1 VKAIRI
7 HRKVTKELED
17 LELSLKQKLAELL
30 ALLAEG
36 ENLGMPV
43 SRPMPVVEHGVH
55 ELRIKDHTGQ
65 FRVFYFT
72 KQADAILVFHL
83 FKKKTQE
90 TPAQEIETGK
100 KRLKEMKS

>member
-1 VKAIRI
+1 
-7 HRKVTKELED
+7 
-17 LELSLKQKLAELL
+17 
-30 ALLAEG
+30 
-36 ENLGMPV
+36 
-43 SRPMPVVEHGVH
+43 MPVVEHGVH

-72 KQADAILVFHL
+72 KEANAILVFHL

-90 TPAQEIETGK
+90 TPQEIETGK

>member
-1 VKAIRI
+1 MKTIRI
-7 HRKVTKELED
+7 HRKVVKEIED
-17 LELSLKQKLAELL
+17 LETPLRQKLAELL

-72 KQADAILVFHL
+72 KEANAILVFHL
-83 FKKKTQE
+83 FKKKSQE
-90 TPAQEIETGK
+90 TPVQEIENGK

>member
-1 VKAIRI
+1 MKAIRI

-72 KQADAILVFHL
+72 KQADAILAFIYLKRRFMKRPH
-83 FKKKTQE
+83 KK
-90 TPAQEIETGK
+90 
-100 KRLKEMKS
+100 LKLVKNV

>member
-1 VKAIRI
+1 MKTVRI
-7 HRKVTKELED
+7 HRKVIKELED
-17 LELSLKQKLAELL
+17 LDVSLKQKLLELL

-43 SRPMPVVEHGVH
+43 SRPMPTVEHGTH

-65 FRVFYFT
+65 YRVFYFT
-72 KQADAILVFHL
+72 KVADAILVFHI

-90 TPAQEIETGK
+90 TPNQEIETGK

>member
-1 VKAIRI
+1 MKAVRV
-7 HRKVTKELED
+7 HRKVAKELENLQD
-17 LELSLKQKLAELL
+17 SLKLKLAELL

-36 ENLGMPV
+36 EKLGMPA
-43 SRPMPVVEHGVH
+43 SRPMPTVEHGVH

-72 KQADAILVFHL
+72 KNADAILVFHL

-90 TPAQEIETGK
+90 TPVQEIETGR
-100 KRLKEMKS
+100 KRLKEMMS

>member
-1 VKAIRI
+1 MKVIRI
-7 HRKVTKELED
+7 HSKVAKELED

-30 ALLAEG
+30 ALLAES

-43 SRPMPVVEHGVH
+43 SRPKPVVEHGVH
-55 ELRIKDHTGQ
+55 ELRMKDHTGQ
-65 FRVFYFT
+65 FRIFYFM
-72 KQADAILVFHL
+72 KEADVILVFHL

-100 KRLKEMKS
+100 NVCRR

>member
-1 VKAIRI
+1 MKTVRI
-7 HRKVTKELED
+7 HRKVIKELED
-17 LELSLKQKLAELL
+17 LDVYLKQKLLELL

-43 SRPMPVVEHGVH
+43 SRPMPTVEHGTH

-65 FRVFYFT
+65 YRVFYFT
-72 KQADAILVFHL
+72 KVADAILVFHI

-90 TPAQEIETGK
+90 TPNQEIETGK

>member
-1 VKAIRI
+1 M
-7 HRKVTKELED
+7 
-17 LELSLKQKLAELL
+17 

-72 KQADAILVFHL
+72 KDASAILVFHL

-90 TPAQEIETGK
+90 TPSQEIETGK
-100 KRLKEMKS
+100 KRLKEMRS

>member
-7 HRKVTKELED
+7 HRKVVKEIEVLEI
-17 LELSLKQKLAELL
+17 SLRQKLAELL

-55 ELRIKDHTGQ
+55 ELRKKEHTGQ

-72 KQADAILVFHL
+72 KEANAILVFHL

>member
-7 HRKVTKELED
+7 HRKVVKEIED
-17 LELSLKQKLAELL
+17 LEIALRQKLAELL

-43 SRPMPVVEHGVH
+43 SRPMSIVEHGVH

-65 FRVFYFT
+65 YRVFYFT
-72 KQADAILVFHL
+72 KEASAVLVFHL